1 MSKISSHLEPLRVD
15 ISTLD
20 PLTGNP
26 RQGNIP
32 ALRKSLERFGQLKPI
47 VYQVRKVKGGKE
59 TRVVIAGNHTLA
71 AARDLGWDDI
81 AAVDASHLSEE
92 EANAFALADNRI
104 ADLGIFDDRELAE
117 FLKTH
122 KFADDSLMD
131 AAAFSQQEI
140 TRLMSSIRE
149 NQFSGF
155 LDDLKGDKADSW
167 GIEMNT
173 PEQASHGLV
182 AFQVMM
188 LPEDRKSLMTKLK
201 NLVET
206 GVYPSTGEALL
217 GLVLDD

>member
-1 MSKISSHLEPLRVD
+1 MSKISEHLQALRVE
-15 ISTLD
+15 ISTLE

-47 VYQVRKVKGGKE
+47 VYQVRKMKGGKSAKI
-59 TRVVIAGNHTLA
+59 VIAGNHTLA
-71 AARDLGWDDI
+71 AARDLGWDEI

-117 FLKTH
+117 FLKAH
-122 KFADDSLMD
+122 KFADDSLIE

-140 TRLMSSIRE
+140 TRLMSSISE
-149 NQFSGF
+149 NQFAGF

-188 LPEDRKSLMTKLK
+188 LPEDRKSLMAKLK